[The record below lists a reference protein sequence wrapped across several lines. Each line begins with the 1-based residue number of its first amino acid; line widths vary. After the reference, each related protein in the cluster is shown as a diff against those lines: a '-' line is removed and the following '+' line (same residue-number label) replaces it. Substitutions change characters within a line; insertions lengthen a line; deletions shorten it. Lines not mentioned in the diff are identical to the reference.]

1 MRILE
6 EVENA
11 LRDYVDFV
19 DMHIY
24 SNSTAECMIADSTV
38 RLDDVLDN
46 IQDEF
51 PEIEIVVK
59 RSGAAS
65 GGDLGD
71 TYFVDFQIYHDPQGI
86 LR

>member
-6 EVENA
+6 EVESA

-24 SNSTAECMIADSTV
+24 SNSTADCMIAD
-38 RLDDVLDN
+38 REQELDAVLDYL
-46 IQDEF
+46 QDEF

-59 RSGAAS
+59 DSGFAT

>member
-1 MRILE
+1 MRIFEELE
-6 EVENA
+6 SA

-24 SNSTAECMIADSTV
+24 SDSTADCMIADSTV

-51 PEIEIVVK
+51 PEIEILVND
-59 RSGAAS
+59 SG
-65 GGDLGD
+65 LGSNNM
-71 TYFVDFQIYHDPQGI
+71 YFVDFQIYYDPQGI

>member
-1 MRILE
+1 MTVFK
-6 EVENA
+6 EVESA

-24 SNSTAECMIADSTV
+24 SDSTADCMIAQDFGSGLQ
-38 RLDDVLDN
+38 LDVVLDS

-59 RSGAAS
+59 ESGS
-65 GGDLGD
+65 GNNM
-71 TYFVDFQIYHDPQGI
+71 YFVDFQLYHDPQGI

>member
-1 MRILE
+1 MRFLE
-6 EVENA
+6 EVESA
-11 LRDYVDFV
+11 LRDYVEFV

-24 SNSTAECMIADSTV
+24 SDSTADCMIADSTV

-51 PEIEIVVK
+51 PEIEILVND
-59 RSGAAS
+59 SG
-65 GGDLGD
+65 LGSNNM
-71 TYFVDFQIYHDPQGI
+71 YFVDFQIYHDPQGI

>member
-6 EVENA
+6 EVESA

-24 SNSTAECMIADSTV
+24 SNSTADCMIADSTV

-51 PEIEIVVK
+51 PEIEILVND
-59 RSGAAS
+59 SG
-65 GGDLGD
+65 LGSNNM
-71 TYFVDFQIYHDPQGI
+71 YFVDFQIYYDPQGI

>member
-1 MRILE
+1 MILR
-6 EVENA
+6 EVEDA

-24 SNSTAECMIADSTV
+24 SNSTADCMIADSTV
-38 RLDDVLDN
+38 RLDDVLDD

-59 RSGAAS
+59 DSGLGSS
-65 GGDLGD
+65 GM
-71 TYFVDFQIYHDPQGI
+71 YFVDFQIYYDPQGI